1 MSSLRQLCV
10 PWRENNQIT
19 ITDLDNGNRRKTDK
33 MDNELLEDLEIRET
47 VDGIPAGAEGD
58 AAPGPKREQRTR
70 TGQDRSRDNGEAG
83 TQNRGKGY
91 ESAGISDRVNAR
103 AAAEKSKKSE
113 KSKMAALDRKKGR
126 PDPYI
131 WGIYLL
137 LLMISIVELFS
148 ASSTEVSSSNV
159 YSPLIRHGIFLLIGF
174 GIVLWLQKTP
184 YTLFNKFA
192 WILAIGS
199 LGLLLLSSFIGV
211 EYNGAQRAIR
221 FAGVTIQPAEIVK
234 LTVVCL
240 LASILGKN
248 QTRGG
253 VTNTGVITTA
263 IVVVIFSACLWK
275 NGLTNTILL
284 MSVSICMMLIGG
296 IQLKKFLMVML
307 VYGVAAGALVA
318 VKYMSP
324 NATEYDAVVER
335 QELLAQNGGNAL
347 VNTGKKGVDRTGT
360 QKGRLKRHF
369 EGVHPNDAI
378 DDINRQVMFAKFSQ
392 ANGGMFGQGP
402 GNSRESARLPLA
414 FSDYIYS
421 IIVED
426 TGFVGGAAV
435 LLLYLLLVARAG
447 RIAYKCSRAFPAFL
461 ILGCAVMIVFQAL
474 VHMAIVTG
482 LFPVSGQPL
491 PFISK
496 GGTSVLVMSAA
507 IGIMLSVARFAAHTG
522 DRQHI
527 NAEKNALPEELQ
539 AANFSAHK

>member
-1 MSSLRQLCV
+1 M
-10 PWRENNQIT
+10 
-19 ITDLDNGNRRKTDK
+19 KDK
-33 MDNELLEDLEIRET
+33 MENDLLEELEIRET
-47 VDGIPAGAEGD
+47 IDGEPTGSKDRERGADEGRARISPRVNSAD
-58 AAPGPKREQRTR
+58 GESRRKAAK
-70 TGQDRSRDNGEAG
+70 S
-83 TQNRGKGY
+83 
-91 ESAGISDRVNAR
+91 ESAKV
-103 AAAEKSKKSE
+103 
-113 KSKMAALDRKKGR
+113 AALNKKKGR

-131 WGIYLL
+131 WGIYIMLL
-137 LLMISIVELFS
+137 VISIIELFS
-148 ASSTEVSSSNV
+148 ASSTEVSGSNI
-159 YSPLIRHGIFLLIGF
+159 YGPLIRHGIFLLTGF

-192 WILAIGS
+192 WLLAILS

-221 FAGVTIQPAEIVK
+221 IAGITIQPAEIVK

-253 VTNTGVITTA
+253 VTNKGVITAA
-263 IVVVIFSACLWK
+263 IVVVIFSACLWR

-296 IQLKKFLMVML
+296 IQLRKFLMVMA
-307 VYGVAAGALVA
+307 VYGIAGAGLVA

-324 NATEYDAVVER
+324 SATEYDEVVENR
-335 QELLAQNGGNAL
+335 ELMAQAGNNGI
-347 VNTGKKGVDRTGT
+347 VNQSGGGIDRTGT
-360 QKGRLKRHF
+360 QKGRLKRHL
-369 EGVHPNDAI
+369 EGVHPNDPI

-392 ANGGMFGQGP
+392 ANGGLFGQGP

-426 TGFVGGAAV
+426 TGFVGGALV

-539 AANFSAHK
+539 AANFSSTK